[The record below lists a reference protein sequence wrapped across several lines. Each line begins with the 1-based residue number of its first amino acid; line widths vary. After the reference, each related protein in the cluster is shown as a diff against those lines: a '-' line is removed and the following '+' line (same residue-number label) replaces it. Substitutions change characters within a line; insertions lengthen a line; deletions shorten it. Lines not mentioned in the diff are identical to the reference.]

1 MLWEITMRRRGITM
15 SQAQR
20 AHDNLTP
27 EDVYGPDDEEKEEPE
42 EEPEPED
49 VMKKQIRDMIIG
61 TAAIEGTTEQCALRD
76 LLTDV
81 RHVVDELGLD
91 LHEALDGSYQVY
103 LEEK

>member
-1 MLWEITMRRRGITM
+1 MEIAMRRRGITM

-20 AHDNLTP
+20 AYDNLTP
-27 EDVYGPDDEEKEEPE
+27 EDVYGPDDEEE
-42 EEPEPED
+42 ED

-61 TAAIEGTTEQCALRD
+61 TAAQEGTTEQCALRD